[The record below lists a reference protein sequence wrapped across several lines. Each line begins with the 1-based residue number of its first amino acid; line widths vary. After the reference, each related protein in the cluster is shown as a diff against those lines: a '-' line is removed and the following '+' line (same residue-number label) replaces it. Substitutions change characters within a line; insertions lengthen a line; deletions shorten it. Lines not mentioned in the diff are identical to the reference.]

1 MAENYKSKTF
11 GAATADSTTSLAAA
25 QTVSGAAVMTLD
37 ATKKAALSGDNLA
50 VKVSLTSAG
59 NMSGI
64 NFAIVGTG
72 SLGEAQNETIAGPNA
87 NTVSTSGFYKTITT
101 ITTSGTV
108 GTNTSA
114 GTIGMSSGLLTN
126 ADLIRIRSVVF
137 GSTATAGDIAIRDS
151 DINGTAVLT
160 LPKGAAADSVVYD
173 MPDGGFRI
181 KGTTGDSYFISF
193 DAGITTGCTV
203 IGDLLI

>member
-37 ATKKAALSGDNLA
+37 ATKKAALSGDGLA
-50 VKVSLTSAG
+50 VKVSLTSAA
-59 NMSGI
+59 NISG
-64 NFAIVGTG
+64 V
-72 SLGEAQNETIAGPNA
+72 
-87 NTVSTSGFYKTITT
+87 YKTITS
-101 ITTSGTV
+101 ITTSETV
-108 GTNTSA
+108 GTTTSD

-137 GSTATAGDIAIRDS
+137 GSTTTAGDITIRDS

-160 LPKGAAADSVVYD
+160 LPTGGAADSVVYD